1 MAMQG
6 MLASGYGD
14 FNDKHIDYISE
25 LAIKQADNLLTALDE
40 LKK

>member
-1 MAMQG
+1 MQG